1 MEPHTL
7 QLGHSPD
14 PDDAFMFYALAQDPA
29 LVETNGWSFNHVLQ
43 DINTLSDRAIRG
55 ELEITAISI
64 AAFPQVADKY
74 ALTSCGASMGDGYGP
89 RLVAKSVMLTDDL
102 KGKTIAIPGTLTSSF
117 LALQL
122 RLGKAG
128 DAFQYEVVEFDEI
141 PQYVADGKADAGL
154 LIHEG
159 QLTYADFGLHLIEDL
174 GLWWRHRTD
183 GLPLPLGGNCIRRDL
198 GEKAMKEVTGV
209 LQRSIEYSLSHRSEA
224 VEYSLKFGRGLDKE
238 LADEFVGMYVNH
250 WTLDYGEK
258 GQAAIERL
266 LREGNEQGFIGS
278 VDEVSFV
285 RP

>member
-89 RLVAKSVMLTDDL
+89 RIVAKSVMLTDDL